1 MKQILPFSHTL
12 YAKLYSLVLSVL
24 LAYCLFNAIYSV
36 IIGGKSAYLF
46 SGLILIFQTVTVFK
60 ASVNKKIYNYMGL
73 LVIYSASA
81 QDMGMVFRQA
91 TSFAV
96 GFIVMII
103 CAQIPP
109 KVYQAIS
116 PYFFIFAV
124 ILMVL
129 VLVVGET
136 RMGARRWISLPGIGS
151 MQPSEFMKFAM
162 PLMMAWY
169 FAGRAFPPKFMH
181 IVISLG
187 IMMLPFLL
195 AALQPD
201 LNLGLLIP
209 GVCVI
214 FLSGISWRLIALA
227 CGALAVVAPLLWM
240 FFLQEYQKKRVLTL
254 FDPESDALGAG
265 WNIIQSKIAIGSG
278 GLMGKGFTEGT
289 QSHLGYLPEHH
300 TDFIMS
306 TYAEEFGFIGVFLL
320 FSLFAAIIIRC
331 LIIGMNSFHNFGRLY
346 AGAVGLTFFFF
357 VLLNSGMVSGIL
369 PVTGDPL
376 PLMSYGGT
384 AVITMLASMGI
395 VMSIHTHR

>member
-1 MKQILPFSHTL
+1 MIPSQQYRFLRQSLRDGRSIKHDSSRW
-12 YAKLYSLVLSVL
+12 AKLHLDPWL
-24 LAYCLFNAIYSV
+24 LCFLILNAI
-36 IIGGKSAYLF
+36 L
-46 SGLILIFQTVTVFK
+46 
-60 ASVNKKIYNYMGL
+60 GL

-278 GLMGKGFTEGT
+278 GLMGKGFIEGT

>member
-1 MKQILPFSHTL
+1 MIPSQQYRFLRQSLRDGRSIKHDSSRW
-12 YAKLYSLVLSVL
+12 AKLHLDPWL
-24 LAYCLFNAIYSV
+24 LCF
-36 IIGGKSAYLF
+36 
-46 SGLILIFQTVTVFK
+46 LILNAVL
-60 ASVNKKIYNYMGL
+60 GL

-384 AVITMLASMGI
+384 AVITMLTSMGI

>member
-1 MKQILPFSHTL
+1 MIPSQQYRFLRQSLRDGRSIKHDSSRW
-12 YAKLYSLVLSVL
+12 AKLHLDPWL
-24 LAYCLFNAIYSV
+24 LCF
-36 IIGGKSAYLF
+36 
-46 SGLILIFQTVTVFK
+46 LILNAVL
-60 ASVNKKIYNYMGL
+60 GL

-384 AVITMLASMGI
+384 AVISMLAGMGI

>member
-1 MKQILPFSHTL
+1 MIPSQQYRFLRQSLRDGRSIKHDSSRW
-12 YAKLYSLVLSVL
+12 AKLHLDPWLLCFMILNAVL
-24 LAYCLFNAIYSV
+24 
-36 IIGGKSAYLF
+36 
-46 SGLILIFQTVTVFK
+46 
-60 ASVNKKIYNYMGL
+60 GL

>member
-1 MKQILPFSHTL
+1 MIPSQQYRFLRQSLRDGRSIKHDSSRW
-12 YAKLYSLVLSVL
+12 AKLHLDPWL
-24 LAYCLFNAIYSV
+24 LCF
-36 IIGGKSAYLF
+36 
-46 SGLILIFQTVTVFK
+46 LILNAVL
-60 ASVNKKIYNYMGL
+60 GL

-289 QSHLGYLPEHH
+289 QSHLGDLPEHH

>member
-1 MKQILPFSHTL
+1 MIPSQQYRFLRQSLRDGRSIKHDSSRW
-12 YAKLYSLVLSVL
+12 AKLHLDPWL
-24 LAYCLFNAIYSV
+24 LCF
-36 IIGGKSAYLF
+36 
-46 SGLILIFQTVTVFK
+46 LILNAVL
-60 ASVNKKIYNYMGL
+60 GL

-384 AVITMLASMGI
+384 AVISLLAGMGI

>member
-1 MKQILPFSHTL
+1 MIPSQQYRFLRQSLRDGRSIKHDSSRW
-12 YAKLYSLVLSVL
+12 AKLHLDPWL
-24 LAYCLFNAIYSV
+24 LCF
-36 IIGGKSAYLF
+36 
-46 SGLILIFQTVTVFK
+46 LILNAVL
-60 ASVNKKIYNYMGL
+60 GL

-96 GFIVMII
+96 GFIVMMI

-136 RMGARRWISLPGIGS
+136 RMAARRWISLPGIGS

>member
-1 MKQILPFSHTL
+1 MIPSQQYRFLRQSLRDGRSIKHDSSRW
-12 YAKLYSLVLSVL
+12 AKLHLDPWL
-24 LAYCLFNAIYSV
+24 LCF
-36 IIGGKSAYLF
+36 
-46 SGLILIFQTVTVFK
+46 LILNAVL
-60 ASVNKKIYNYMGL
+60 GL

-357 VLLNSGMVSGIL
+357 VLLNSGMGSGIL

>member
-1 MKQILPFSHTL
+1 MIPSQQYRFLRQSLRDGRSIKHDSSRW
-12 YAKLYSLVLSVL
+12 AKLHLDPWL
-24 LAYCLFNAIYSV
+24 LCF
-36 IIGGKSAYLF
+36 
-46 SGLILIFQTVTVFK
+46 LILNAVL
-60 ASVNKKIYNYMGL
+60 GL

-265 WNIIQSKIAIGSG
+265 WNIIQSKIAIGAG

>member
-1 MKQILPFSHTL
+1 MIPSQQYRFLRQSLRDGRSIKHDSSRW
-12 YAKLYSLVLSVL
+12 AKLHLDPWL
-24 LAYCLFNAIYSV
+24 LCF
-36 IIGGKSAYLF
+36 
-46 SGLILIFQTVTVFK
+46 LILNAVL
-60 ASVNKKIYNYMGL
+60 GL

-214 FLSGISWRLIALA
+214 FLRGISWRLIALA

-320 FSLFAAIIIRC
+320 FSLFAAIISRC

>member
-1 MKQILPFSHTL
+1 MIPSQQYRFLRQSLRDGRSIKHDSSRW
-12 YAKLYSLVLSVL
+12 AKLHLDPWL
-24 LAYCLFNAIYSV
+24 LCF
-36 IIGGKSAYLF
+36 
-46 SGLILIFQTVTVFK
+46 LILNAVL
-60 ASVNKKIYNYMGL
+60 GL

-214 FLSGISWRLIALA
+214 FLSGISWRLITST

-346 AGAVGLTFFFF
+346 AGAVGLTFFFI

>member
-1 MKQILPFSHTL
+1 MIPSQQYRFLRQSLRDGRSIKHDSSRW
-12 YAKLYSLVLSVL
+12 AKLHLDPWL
-24 LAYCLFNAIYSV
+24 LCF
-36 IIGGKSAYLF
+36 
-46 SGLILIFQTVTVFK
+46 LILNAVL
-60 ASVNKKIYNYMGL
+60 GL

-81 QDMGMVFRQA
+81 QDMGMVFRQG

-214 FLSGISWRLIALA
+214 FLSGISWRLIVLA

>member
-1 MKQILPFSHTL
+1 MIPSQQYRFLRQSLRDGRSIKHDSSRW
-12 YAKLYSLVLSVL
+12 AKLHLDPWL
-24 LAYCLFNAIYSV
+24 LCF
-36 IIGGKSAYLF
+36 
-46 SGLILIFQTVTVFK
+46 LILNAVL
-60 ASVNKKIYNYMGL
+60 GL

-162 PLMMAWY
+162 PLMVAWY

>member
-1 MKQILPFSHTL
+1 MIPSQQYRFLRQSLRDGRSINHDSSRW
-12 YAKLYSLVLSVL
+12 AKLHLDPWL
-24 LAYCLFNAIYSV
+24 LCF
-36 IIGGKSAYLF
+36 
-46 SGLILIFQTVTVFK
+46 LILNAVL
-60 ASVNKKIYNYMGL
+60 GL

>member
-1 MKQILPFSHTL
+1 MIPSQQYRFLRQSLRDGRSIKHDSSRW
-12 YAKLYSLVLSVL
+12 AKLHLDPWL
-24 LAYCLFNAIYSV
+24 LCF
-36 IIGGKSAYLF
+36 
-46 SGLILIFQTVTVFK
+46 LILNAVL
-60 ASVNKKIYNYMGL
+60 GL
-73 LVIYSASA
+73 LVIYTASA

-103 CAQIPP
+103 CPQFPP

-214 FLSGISWRLIALA
+214 FLSGISLRLIALA